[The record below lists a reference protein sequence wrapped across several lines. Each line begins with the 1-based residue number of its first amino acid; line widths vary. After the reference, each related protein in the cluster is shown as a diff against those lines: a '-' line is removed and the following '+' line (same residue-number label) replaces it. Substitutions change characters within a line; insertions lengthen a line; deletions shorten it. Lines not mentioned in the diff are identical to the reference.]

1 MMNGLRESNRWLP
14 LMTLAVLV
22 NILLF
27 AGLPNMLSREEVSL
41 DTEPVRAVDFLR
53 EKPGRRQAPPKEKP
67 PEPPPEPPRV
77 VPRQVSKA
85 PSPSVQTPQMDMPS
99 FDFDVSPDMRLG
111 VPVAAPQAPVAAA
124 SPPASL
130 KAFYGLEEVDQS
142 PIATMKTK
150 PPYPYRARRLRL
162 SGTVDV
168 RFLVDVKG
176 RVGRISIL
184 RSDPPDVFDRSVLQT
199 LPTWRFS
206 PGTVSGRP
214 VNTWVTTTIVFKLEA
229 S

>member
-1 MMNGLRESNRWLP
+1 MMNGFRETNRWLSI
-14 LMTLAVLV
+14 MALAVLV

-27 AGLPNMLSREEVSL
+27 AGLPNMLSRETVPT
-41 DTEPVRAVDFLR
+41 DTEPVQAVDFLR
-53 EKPGRRQAPPKEKP
+53 DKPGRREAPPKEKP

-85 PSPSVQTPQMDMPS
+85 PSPSVRTPQMNMPD

-111 VPVAAPQAPVAAA
+111 VPVAAPRAPVAAA
-124 SPPASL
+124 PQPTPL
-130 KAFYGLEEVDQS
+130 KAFYGLKEVDQT
-142 PIATMKTK
+142 PVATMKTK

-162 SGTVDV
+162 NGKVDV
-168 RFLVDVKG
+168 RFLVDAKG
-176 RVGRISIL
+176 RVERISIL
-184 RSDPPDVFDRSVLQT
+184 RADPPDVFDRSVLQT
-199 LPTWRFS
+199 LSTWRFS

-214 VNTWVTTTIVFKLEA
+214 VNTWITTTIVFKLEE